1 MIYIKSEFTDPSWN
15 LAMEEYL
22 VDLIPP
28 GERCLYLWQNDNTIV
43 VGKNQNT
50 LAEIN
55 LDYVQA
61 HRIHVCRRL
70 SGGGA
75 VYHDLGNLNYTWIAD
90 APRDGGIAFAPFC
103 TPVVE
108 AIRSYG
114 VEAELSGRNDILVE
128 GKKISGNAQYYHH
141 GKVIHHGTILFS
153 SQLNVL
159 SEALKVD
166 QAKFQGKGIS
176 SVRSRVTNL
185 HACVGENVTLEDF
198 CQRLI
203 DCIRRED
210 SLTLLELTQR
220 DREEI
225 GKLQQRYNSWL
236 WNYGYSPAL
245 SRTEKIRIDGCGTL
259 ELFCRIERGV
269 LESIRIRGDFFG
281 QKDISGLENALE
293 GCGAGR
299 SAIRRR
305 LETLRV
311 EDYISG
317 LDAVTLASL
326 IAPEDTE

>member
-1 MIYIKSEFTDPSWN
+1 MIYVKSEHTDPSWN

-22 VDLIPP
+22 VDLIPA

-61 HRIHVCRRL
+61 HGIHVCRRL

-114 VEAELSGRNDILVE
+114 VEAALSGRNDILVE

-159 SEALKVD
+159 SQALKVD
-166 QAKFQGKGIS
+166 QTKFQGKGIS

-185 HACVGENVTLEDF
+185 RECIGEQVTLEDF
-198 CQRLI
+198 CRRLT
-203 DCIRRED
+203 DCIRREEA
-210 SLTLLELTQR
+210 LTLLELTMR

-225 GKLQQRYNSWL
+225 GKLQQRYNSWQ
-236 WNYGYSPAL
+236 WNYGYSPAFN
-245 SRTEKIRIDGCGTL
+245 RTEKFRIDGCGTL
-259 ELFCRIERGV
+259 ELCCQIERGV

-281 QKDISGLENALE
+281 QKDISGLETALA
-293 GCGAGR
+293 GCGANR
-299 SAIRRR
+299 SAIRRC
-305 LETLRV
+305 LEALEV

-317 LDAVTLASL
+317 LDAGTLASL
-326 IAPEDTE
+326 IAPEEES